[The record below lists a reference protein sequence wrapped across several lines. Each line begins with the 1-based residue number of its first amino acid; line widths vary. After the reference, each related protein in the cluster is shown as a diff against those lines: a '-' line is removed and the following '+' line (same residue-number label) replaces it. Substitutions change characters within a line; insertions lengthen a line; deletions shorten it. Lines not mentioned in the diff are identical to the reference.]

1 MSGKIVTEGDR
12 VLKADTARNKFKVDG
27 NGVKIGIIASSFN
40 AKDPSNSDVVNGE
53 LPGTNN
59 PNGKSKPTQI
69 LKDLKPGNPIA
80 DDEGRAL
87 AQIVHDVSPGAE
99 LLFHTSVN
107 DAGLVDDRS
116 YSDAVNSLVKA
127 GADVIVEDAIVP
139 TTIFED
145 GEAAQAAKKA
155 VDSGVPV
162 ISAAGNNGKTSY
174 ESDYR
179 SDGTTFKFGGKT
191 FEAFDFD
198 PGKKV
203 DLFQDITVTKDK
215 TGLAPLLTWSNP
227 NGKVS
232 SDLEMFLVSSPTLP
246 SDNAKNVLA
255 VSGIPSN
262 TAIDDPLR
270 KLIYPTAKDRKLSL
284 VIGRELNGTKAP
296 SKIKWISNANGLDR
310 TTKYEYINSNP
321 NETGASTISGP
332 ANLKQTIAVGAADVN
347 QDFKSGRATV
357 RNYSSEGSA
366 PILFDNSGDPLL
378 NPQGKMQ
385 PDLTA
390 PSKFSTS
397 DRAGDP
403 LLNPQGKIKSGL
415 TAPGGVSTSDN
426 AGDPLINPNGRMKP
440 DIIAPDGIST
450 SVAGLETFKGTSAA
464 APEIA
469 GIVALMEQAVGGP
482 NVLKPQQI
490 KEILQNTSIPV
501 NLASGMSNPVPGV
514 GLPQADLAVAQA
526 QAISGNMMGVSNFM

>member
-40 AKDPSNSDVVNGE
+40 AKDPSNSDVANGE
-53 LPGTNN
+53 LPGANN

-87 AQIVHDVSPGAE
+87 AQIVHDVSPGAD

-116 YSDAVNSLVKA
+116 YADAVNSLVKA
-127 GADVIVEDAIVP
+127 GANVIVEDAIVP

-203 DLFQDITVTKDK
+203 DLFQDITVTKDQ

-246 SDNAKNVLA
+246 SDNANNVLA

-270 KLIYPTAKDRKLSL
+270 RLIYPTAKDRKLSL

-310 TTKYEYINSNP
+310 TTTYEYINSNP
-321 NETGASTISGP
+321 NETGSSTISGP
-332 ANLKQTIAVGAADVN
+332 ANLKETIAVGAADVN
-347 QDFKSGRATV
+347 QDFTSGQATA

-366 PILFDNSGDPLL
+366 PILFND
-378 NPQGKMQ
+378 
-385 PDLTA
+385 
-390 PSKFSTS
+390 
-397 DRAGDP
+397 AGDP
-403 LLNPQGKIKSGL
+403 LVNPLGTIKSDL
-415 TAPGGVSTSDN
+415 IAPGGVATSDN
-426 AGDPLINPNGRMKP
+426 TGDSLLNPKGRIKP
-440 DIIAPDGIST
+440 DLIAPDEIST
-450 SVAGLETFKGTSAA
+450 SVAGLEKFKGTSAA

-469 GIVALMEQAVGGP
+469 GIVALMEQAAGGP
-482 NVLKPQQI
+482 NVLRPQEI

-526 QAISGNMMGVSNFM
+526 QAISGNIMGVSNFM